1 MTGMERREHILNSL
15 RHSAVPIS
23 GTALANEF
31 SVSRQVIVQDIA
43 VVRASGY
50 DIISTNKG
58 YLLKQGT
65 VHKRVIK
72 FINTDGCMEQKMN
85 TIVDLGGSIL
95 DIFVYH
101 AVYGKLIANLDLRSR
116 RDIQAFL
123 HEYEKDSDNPV
134 KAFTSGTYYHTISA
148 DSEEILDLIETA
160 LHK

>member
-1 MTGMERREHILNSL
+1 MTGMERREHILESL
-15 RHSAVPIS
+15 KHSAVPIS

-50 DIISTNKG
+50 DILSTNKG
-58 YLLKQGT
+58 YLLKQKA

-72 FINTDGCMEQKMN
+72 FVNTDGSMEHKMN
-85 TIVDLGGSIL
+85 TIVDFGGSIL

-101 AVYGKLIANLDLRSR
+101 AVYGKLVANLDIHSR

-123 HEYEKDSDNPV
+123 HEYEKDDDNPV
-134 KAFTSGTYYHTISA
+134 KAITTGTYYHTISA
-148 DSEEILDLIETA
+148 DSEETLDLIESA
-160 LHK
+160 LSK